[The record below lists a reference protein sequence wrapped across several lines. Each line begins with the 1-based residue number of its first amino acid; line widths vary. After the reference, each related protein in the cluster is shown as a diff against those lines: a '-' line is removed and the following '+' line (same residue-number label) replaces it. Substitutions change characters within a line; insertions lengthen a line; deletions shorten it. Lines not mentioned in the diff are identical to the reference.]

1 MTDGPRRTCVVCRRV
16 RAKRELVRL
25 ACRADGT
32 IVVDRGATL
41 PGRGAYLCDDPECAA
56 RLVKAGR
63 LNQAFR
69 RPCVMDGINL
79 VSGR

>member
-25 ACRADGT
+25 VRGADGT
-32 IVVDRGATL
+32 VVVDRGARM
-41 PGRGAYLCDDPECAA
+41 PGRGAYLCQDPECAA
-56 RLVKAGR
+56 RLLKAGR

-69 RPCVMDGINL
+69 KPCVMDGINL
-79 VSGR
+79 LSGR